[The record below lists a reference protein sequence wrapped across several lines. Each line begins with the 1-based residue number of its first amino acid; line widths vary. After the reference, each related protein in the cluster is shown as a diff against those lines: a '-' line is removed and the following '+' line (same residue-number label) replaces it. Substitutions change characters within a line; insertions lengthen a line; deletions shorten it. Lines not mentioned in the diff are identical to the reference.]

1 MGVLENLDL
10 DNVPELHAVAE
21 GEYEL
26 RIVDAGDHV
35 SKSSGQNMI
44 RLLLEIQ
51 GEPDAELI
59 FHYITL
65 PQPDDDDRKRN
76 AKRRRI
82 KEFLAAFG
90 QDQHSEY
97 NDWIGATGWALIGS
111 ETDDRTGSPRNN
123 VKRFIASK

>member
-10 DNVPELHAVAE
+10 DNVPELCAVVE
-21 GEYEL
+21 GEYEV
-26 RIVDAGDHV
+26 RIVHAGDHV
-35 SKSSGQNMI
+35 SKTSGQNMI
-44 RLLLEIQ
+44 RLMLEIQ

-76 AKRRRI
+76 AKLRRI

-90 QDQHSEY
+90 QDQQSEY

-111 ETDDRTGSPRNN
+111 ETDDLTGSPRNN

>member
-10 DNVPELHAVAE
+10 DNVPELCAVAE

-44 RLLLEIQ
+44 RLMLEIQ
-51 GEPDAELI
+51 GEPDAEPI
-59 FHYITL
+59 FHYIAL

-76 AKRRRI
+76 AKLRRI

-90 QDQHSEY
+90 QDQQSEY
-97 NDWIGATGWALIGS
+97 SDWIGATGWALIGS
-111 ETDDRTGSPRNN
+111 ETDDRTGAPRNN

>member
-10 DNVPELHAVAE
+10 DNVPELCAVAE

-44 RLLLEIQ
+44 RLMLEIQ

-76 AKRRRI
+76 AKLRRI

-90 QDQHSEY
+90 QDQQSEY
-97 NDWIGATGWALIGS
+97 QDWIGATGWALIGS